1 MSPLFTVR
9 RIALASSFSLLAA
22 CGSYDAIT
30 QKGKIDYK
38 TTAQSKP
45 LDIPP
50 DLTSVTADERF
61 VVPDVGSRGVATA
74 SGMNVGLAAGTSVVG
89 NSGPAVLAQGTE
101 ARIERSGNQR
111 WLVVNRPADQVWPIV
126 REFWLQ
132 SGFVLKEDKPE
143 IGILET
149 DWAENRAKIPLD
161 GVRKLVGKVFDGL
174 YSSDELDRYRTR
186 IERADGNTEVY
197 ISHRGLREVYAD
209 SSQVRTVWTP
219 RASDPE
225 LEAEFLN
232 KLLARF
238 VGEENKRVADNK
250 AAAAST
256 TATAATAATATTDP
270 RARIVRA
277 GNERRLQVREN
288 FDRTWRRVGLGL
300 DRVGF
305 TVEDRDRSK
314 GLYFVQYRESGDKP
328 VAKDDGKPGFFARLL
343 SFGKDANAKPIPAD
357 EGRVEGRYRIR
368 VAPVEGRTEV
378 TVLNAE
384 GQPVSAGT
392 AEKVLGMLESELR

>member
-1 MSPLFTVR
+1 MYPLSTVCR
-9 RIALASSFSLLAA
+9 LAVASSLVLVSA
-22 CGSYDAIT
+22 CGTYDAIS
-30 QKGKIDYK
+30 QKGKVDYK

-61 VVPDVGSRGVATA
+61 VVPDVGSRGFATA
-74 SGMNVGLAAGTSVVG
+74 SGMSAGAPVSAAGP
-89 NSGPAVLAQGTE
+89 SGPSVLTQATD

-111 WLVVNRPADQVWPIV
+111 WLVVKRPAEQVWPVV

-161 GVRKLVGKVFDGL
+161 GVRKVIGKVFDGI

-186 IERADGNTEVY
+186 IERVDGATEIY

-225 LEAEFLN
+225 MEVEFLN
-232 KLLARF
+232 KLLAKF
-238 VGEENKRVADNK
+238 VGEEVKQAAEIKTAK
-250 AAAAST
+250 AT
-256 TATAATAATATTDP
+256 GGATADATAVADP
-270 RARIVRA
+270 RARIARV
-277 GNERRLQVREN
+277 GNDRRLQVREN
-288 FDRTWRRVGLGL
+288 FDRTWRRVGLAL
-300 DRVGF
+300 DRTGF

-314 GLYFVQYRESGDKP
+314 GLYFVQYRDSSDKP
-328 VAKDDGKPGFFARLL
+328 RKKEDDKPGFFSRMF
-343 SFGKDANAKPIPAD
+343 SFGKDANAASIPED
-357 EGRVEGRYRIR
+357 TGTLEGRYRVR
-368 VAPVEGRTEV
+368 VAPVEGRSEV
-378 TVLNAE
+378 SVLNAE
-384 GQPVSAGT
+384 GQAVSAAT
-392 AEKVLGMLESELR
+392 AERVLGMLESELR